1 MHLDLQ
7 GAGAP
12 RSLQTD
18 VCIIGAGAAGITVA
32 RRLLERGHS
41 VVLLE
46 SGGLDYERATAD
58 LNAGENVGEPYYDL
72 EDARLRFFGGTTAI
86 WGGRVAELDPIDLE
100 RRPWVP
106 HSGWP
111 IRWEELAAYYGPARQ
126 LFDLPAEPP
135 GLEVLHAAGV
145 RPPAFAPE
153 RLQVNLWTFDRKFN
167 RFVFDACRD
176 LVAHPRAT
184 VVTHATVTELKL
196 DPDGRRL
203 AQVEVRS
210 LTGADLTV
218 RPEAVVLAAGGVENP
233 RLLLASRSVAPR
245 GLGNDYDQVGRY
257 FMEHPHARGGRI
269 LDAAAWDLLNAFSRT
284 HLVDG
289 QEIAALV
296 RPSEALQAELGILNT
311 SLTIMPRPPAEG
323 DAFWG
328 MRAYTRIKHNVAPTR
343 RGRAL
348 WMATKQ
354 TAKWVQRRT
363 DPLRPWL
370 MHRLGQRDLSL
381 SIRAEQAPNP
391 MSRVRLTDQTDAL
404 GMPRVALDWR
414 TSRLDVDSVRGLVA
428 VLGGE
433 LARLGVGRVEPAE
446 WLADPDAGWQSD
458 PLISTHPF
466 GGFHHMGTTRMS
478 ESPRDGVTD
487 AQGRVHGLPNLYVA
501 GSSLFPTSGWANPT
515 LTIVALALRS
525 ADHLSARLGRELAA

>member
-1 MHLDLQ
+1 
-7 GAGAP
+7 
-12 RSLQTD
+12 LQTH

-41 VVLLE
+41 IVLLE

-58 LNAGENVGEPYYDL
+58 LNVGENVGEPYYDL

-100 RRPWVP
+100 ARPWVP

-111 IRWEELAAYYGPARQ
+111 IGWDELARYYGPARQ
-126 LFDLPAEPP
+126 LFDLPPEPP
-135 GLEVLHAAGV
+135 GLEVLRAAGV

-153 RLQVNLWTFDRKFN
+153 RLQVNLWNFDRKFN
-167 RFVFDACRD
+167 RFVFAACRD

-184 VVTHATVTELKL
+184 VVTHATVTELDL
-196 DPDGRRL
+196 DTDARRVS
-203 AQVEVRS
+203 QVAVKS
-210 LTGADLTV
+210 LTGAALTV
-218 RPEAVVLAAGGVENP
+218 KADAVVLAAGGVENP
-233 RLLLASRSVAPR
+233 RLLLASRSRRPR

-269 LDAAAWDLLNAFSRT
+269 LESKAWDLLKAFSRT
-284 HLVDG
+284 HLVGG
-289 QEIAALV
+289 QEIAALI

-311 SLTIMPRPPAEG
+311 SLTIMPRPAADG

-343 RGRAL
+343 GGRAL
-348 WMATKQ
+348 WMATKK
-354 TAKWVQRRT
+354 TAKWAQRRI

-391 MSRVRLTDQTDAL
+391 TSRVRLTDQTDAL

-414 TSRLDVDSVRGLVA
+414 TSRLDVDSVRGLVT
-428 VLGGE
+428 VLGAE
-433 LARLGVGRVEPAE
+433 LARLGLGRVEPAE
-446 WLADPDAGWQSD
+446 WLDAPEAGWQSD

-478 ESPRDGVTD
+478 ASPRDGVTD
-487 AQGRVHGLPNLYVA
+487 AQGRVHGVPNLYVA